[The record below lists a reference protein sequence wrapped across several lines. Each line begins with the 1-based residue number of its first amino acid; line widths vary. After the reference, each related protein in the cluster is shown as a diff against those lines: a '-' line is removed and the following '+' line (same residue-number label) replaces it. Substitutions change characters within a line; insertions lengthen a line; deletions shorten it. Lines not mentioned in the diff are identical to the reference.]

1 MVLVHVTR
9 ATGEFIVDA
18 PSTTPIDQLTRTI
31 AIIHNKRLRTKRLTS
46 HVRDLSKYGP
56 MKAPEQRG
64 LSDEQLNAL
73 GSEVKEVAGADPL
86 GVRVGEAPS
95 ERLQQ
100 TLNKVCDEADAA
112 ISNSHATARRV
123 LPVTLIDSCI
133 DNIRG
138 AVTMAYPMQLPE
150 HDAVREILEQREDLS
165 QHEDAKLQVDESTA
179 VVWFAGKPLDRA
191 QLLSKYVGKNEKV
204 TIKVK
209 LESAGAGAPSR
220 EPTVDAET
228 QKRLMALWHKKDQ
241 EAKALSEESD
251 DAYLNSEWAN
261 PRGFKQ
267 AMHGLGG
274 ISYMPG
280 RR

>member
-1 MVLVHVTR
+1 MVLIHVTR
-9 ATGEFIVDA
+9 ATEEFIADA
-18 PSTTPIDQLTRTI
+18 PTTTSIDQLTRTI
-31 AIIHNKRLRTKRLTS
+31 ASIHNKRLRTKRLTS
-46 HVRDLSKYGP
+46 HVRELAKYGP
-56 MKAPEQRG
+56 MKAEEQRG

-73 GSEVKEVAGADPL
+73 GSEMKEVPGADPL
-86 GVRVGEAPS
+86 GVRVGEAPN

-112 ISNSHATARRV
+112 VSINHAQARRV
-123 LPVTLIDSCI
+123 LPVALIDSCM

-150 HDAVREILEQREDLS
+150 HDPVRQIIEQREDLS
-165 QHEDAKLQVDESTA
+165 QHEDARLQVDEGTA
-179 VVWFAGKPLDRA
+179 VVWFAGKPLERS
-191 QLLSKYVGKNEKV
+191 QLLSKYVGSNEKV

-209 LESAGAGAPSR
+209 LEAAGAGAPSR

-241 EAKALSEESD
+241 EAKALSEGSD
-251 DAYLNSEWAN
+251 DSYLNSEWAN

-274 ISYMPG
+274 VSYMPG